1 MSTPRSSSRLRRSSA
16 SRVQRPFSSRAVD
29 ELHALPGRLQVDVV
43 ATEGDLRRPDRL
55 LRDGLDELL
64 DAGHRVLVV
73 RVGLVPLD
81 HRELGRV
88 LVGHALVAEVL
99 RELVD
104 ALEAADDE
112 ALEVELGR
120 DAEVEVL
127 VELVRVRHERVGE
140 RAAVA
145 GLEDGRLDL
154 DEAALVEVAPDRGDH
169 AGAQLEVGARLLAH
183 QQVDVTL
190 PVAGLGVGQA
200 VEGVG
205 QRPLDLGEQLE
216 LGDGERR
223 LTALRL
229 GGDPG
234 DADDVA
240 EVEVDGPGAILGHEQ
255 LDLPGAVDEVEED
268 ELPHVPPSHDPPGH
282 PPRLA
287 APPPRPRPAQR
298 RPERKQSAS
307 RSGNLLGKAIA
318 RESKHPFRARSL
330 ALNDAGQDRRTRRV

>member
-1 MSTPRSSSRLRRSSA
+1 MT
-16 SRVQRPFSSRAVD
+16 F
-29 ELHALPGRLQVDVV
+29 VV
-43 ATEGDLRRPDRL
+43 PIVS
-55 LRDGLDELL
+55 LRDRLDELL
-64 DAGHRVLVV
+64 DPGHRVVVV

-99 RELVD
+99 GELVD
-104 ALEAADDE
+104 ALEPADDE
-112 ALEVELGR
+112 PLEVELGR

-127 VELVRVRHERVGE
+127 VELVRVGHERVGE

-145 GLEDGRLDL
+145 RLEDRRLDL
-154 DEAALVEVAPDRGDH
+154 DEPAIVEVAPDRGHH

-183 QQVDVTL
+183 QQVEVAL
-190 PVAGLGVGQA
+190 PVAGLGLGQP

-205 QRPLDLGEQLE
+205 QRPPDLGEQLE
-216 LGDGERR
+216 LGDGKRR
-223 LTALRL
+223 LAALRL
-229 GGDPG
+229 RGNPG

-282 PPRLA
+282 APRLA
-287 APPPRPRPAQR
+287 ALLPRLDLLSVDAD
-298 RPERKQSAS
+298 
-307 RSGNLLGKAIA
+307 RSNLLPVGKPLRQSHSA
-318 RESKHPFRARSL
+318 R
-330 ALNDAGQDRRTRRV
+330 V